1 MITLGDSFRMVLDLQ
16 GNYTFKETR
25 MSDRSKR
32 IIVFCAFAFVIV
44 LLIIFAVLITLRDA
58 ESKLTEETTNESSI
72 LLDDW
77 WT

>member
-1 MITLGDSFRMVLDLQ
+1 
-16 GNYTFKETR
+16 
-25 MSDRSKR
+25 MSDRSKK